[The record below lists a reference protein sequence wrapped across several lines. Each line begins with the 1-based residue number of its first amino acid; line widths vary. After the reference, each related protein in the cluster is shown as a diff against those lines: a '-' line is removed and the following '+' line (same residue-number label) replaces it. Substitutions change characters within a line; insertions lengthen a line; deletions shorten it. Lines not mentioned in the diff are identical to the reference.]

1 MPPTACTPTF
11 RPGASRRAAAD
22 RLAGRAAVAQFY
34 RIPKH
39 DDPDTPALE
48 LLGILLGQGQTGR
61 LTTVLSRD
69 LGAATSVQGGILGTR
84 QGPGAFALFAV
95 AGAGVSPDSLAGLL
109 AAQATWAASDN
120 LTEADLTRA
129 KNIYRALAAS
139 TRERPQDLA
148 EALQHAVTY
157 HGAPDAV
164 NTEVDRVLATTL
176 ADLRRV
182 AAAWLRPDN
191 ALTLVITPG
200 GAS

>member
-1 MPPTACTPTF
+1 
-11 RPGASRRAAAD
+11 
-22 RLAGRAAVAQFY
+22 
-34 RIPKH
+34 
-39 DDPDTPALE
+39 
-48 LLGILLGQGQTGR
+48 
-61 LTTVLSRD
+61 
-69 LGAATSVQGGILGTR
+69 
-84 QGPGAFALFAV
+84 V
-95 AGAGVSPDSLAGLL
+95 AGASVSPDSLAGLL
-109 AAQATWAASDN
+109 AAQATWAASDS

-157 HGAPDAV
+157 HGAADAV

-182 AAAWLRPDN
+182 AAAWLRQDN
-191 ALTLVITPG
+191 ALTVVITPA